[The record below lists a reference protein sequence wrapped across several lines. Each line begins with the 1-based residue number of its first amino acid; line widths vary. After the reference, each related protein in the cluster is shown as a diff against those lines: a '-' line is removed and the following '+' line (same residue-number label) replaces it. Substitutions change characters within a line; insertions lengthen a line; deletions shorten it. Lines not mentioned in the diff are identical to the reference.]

1 MVRYDLRDRQKDYYY
16 KNLDDKFPGI
26 RERYEKIY
34 GSRYKCFVKNI
45 NSLDYI
51 LRDNC
56 VKYEINLKMP
66 TYQEE
71 ISDLQ
76 LSVLRNVSS
85 KEKTCHKYHENNK
98 KCPQGTLLLFLIS

>member
-1 MVRYDLRDRQKDYYY
+1 MLRYDLRDRQKDYYY

-56 VKYEINLKMP
+56 VKYGINLKMP
-66 TYQEE
+66 TYQ
-71 ISDLQ
+71 
-76 LSVLRNVSS
+76 
-85 KEKTCHKYHENNK
+85 KKY
-98 KCPQGTLLLFLIS
+98 LIYN